1 MDKKV
6 SIITPCFN
14 GEKFI
19 SRYFDSILEQTYKN
33 IEVIFINDGSTD
45 TTEKIVEQYIP
56 MFNKY
61 GIEFIYIYQENK
73 GQAAALNNGLK
84 KFSGDYLTW
93 PDSDDILTKDSI
105 EKKVFFLE
113 NNKQYGL
120 VRSGAKVVLENNL
133 HDIIGYLGK
142 NNKNKFKEDLFLD
155 YIIENDV
162 WFAPGCFMIRAD
174 NFLEVNPM
182 REIYEGR
189 GGQNWQML
197 LPLMY
202 KYKCGYI
209 DEELY
214 IYIIRENSH
223 SHDIEG
229 FEQEYKRCMEHEKI
243 LINCIKNIDM
253 NESERE
259 KYFKIINEKYV
270 RRNFLLSVDYNKK
283 ELAEE
288 LYKVIKK
295 KYKVSKYEY
304 LQYLSSRSIVLKV
317 FIDILR
323 FIKKLLINWNLLG

>member
-1 MDKKV
+1 MITNGVLGLAGEAGECCDIVKKYKYQGHELDKEHLKDELGDV
-6 SIITPCFN
+6 LWYIAETASGLGITLEEVAEYKLNKLHKRFN

-214 IYIIRENSH
+214 IYVIRDNSH

-243 LINCIKNIDM
+243 LINCIKNIDL
-253 NESERE
+253 
-259 KYFKIINEKYV
+259 I
-270 RRNFLLSVDYNKK
+270 
-283 ELAEE
+283 
-288 LYKVIKK
+288 
-295 KYKVSKYEY
+295 
-304 LQYLSSRSIVLKV
+304 LQ
-317 FIDILR
+317 F
-323 FIKKLLINWNLLG
+323 